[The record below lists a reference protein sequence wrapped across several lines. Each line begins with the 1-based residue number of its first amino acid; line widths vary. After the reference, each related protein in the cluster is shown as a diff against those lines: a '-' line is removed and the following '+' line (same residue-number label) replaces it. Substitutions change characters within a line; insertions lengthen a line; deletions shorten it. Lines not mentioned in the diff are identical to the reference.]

1 MNIWKLTTPTIDAK
15 SMIAIVIAL
24 TPNDARSLLRSRLYA
39 NNVQVN
45 DPIVCK
51 QLGFAS
57 TDQCLQEII
66 SIAIV

>member
-1 MNIWKLTTPTIDAK
+1 
-15 SMIAIVIAL
+15 MIAIVIAL

-57 TDQCLQEII
+57 TDQRLQEII